1 MGFFDTFST
10 FIRSHAHPASP
21 GFRLTVQSVLVISA
35 LANVISLFRAIG
47 SRDSASSL
55 FTNAWPS
62 ATFIDTLAGS
72 VLSAP
77 YLFARMEQGALL
89 AIPTLLLL
97 PGVGLVYGAWTLSD
111 GSTLPFNPGTA
122 LSPNRPAVLLL
133 RGVASAAVAITALG
147 FLNAWIRQSPK
158 HGWEVVED
166 NKWAGAIFVSDMCSM
181 MFGAMYIGVREEWRW
196 RVLLPPWAAVL
207 FLGNS
212 VTCLYVVLCTF
223 GATSVQDALM
233 VGKPIIGARWPYAI
247 QQSGVDGHYEQ
258 LDDDFAVPPV

>member
-1 MGFFDTFST
+1 MGFFEKVST

-21 GFRLTVQSVLVISA
+21 GFRLTVQTILVLSA
-35 LANVISLFRAIG
+35 FANVVSLFRAVL
-47 SRDSASSL
+47 SRDPASSL

-62 ATFIDTLAGS
+62 ATLIDTLAGS

-89 AIPTLLLL
+89 AIPTLLFL
-97 PGVGLVYGAWTLSD
+97 PGVGLVYGAYTLSD

-133 RGVASAAVAITALG
+133 RGIASAAVAITALG

-181 MFGAMYIGVREEWRW
+181 MFGALYIGVREEWRW
-196 RVLLPPWAAVL
+196 RVLLVPWTAVL

-233 VGKPIIGARWPYAI
+233 VGKPIIGARWPYTI
-247 QQSGVDGHYEQ
+247 RQPGVDGHYEQ
-258 LDDDFAVPPV
+258 LDDDLAIP